1 MPIKIVSVKEFK
13 DKATQLLREK
23 EAVIITRRGIPVAKL
38 EPIDK
43 LKGLMLKARLEMKE
57 ANISEREAIELLK
70 EVEKEI

>member
-1 MPIKIVSVKEFK
+1 MRIKIVSVTEFK

-23 EAVIITRRGIPVAKL
+23 GPVIITRRGIPVAKL

-57 ANISEREAIELLK
+57 ANISEKEAIELLK
-70 EVEKEI
+70 EAEKEM

>member
-1 MPIKIVSVKEFK
+1 MLIKIVSVKEFK

-57 ANISEREAIELLK
+57 ANISEKEAIELLK
-70 EVEKEI
+70 EAEKEI

>member
-70 EVEKEI
+70 EAEKEI

>member
-70 EVEKEI
+70 EAKKEI